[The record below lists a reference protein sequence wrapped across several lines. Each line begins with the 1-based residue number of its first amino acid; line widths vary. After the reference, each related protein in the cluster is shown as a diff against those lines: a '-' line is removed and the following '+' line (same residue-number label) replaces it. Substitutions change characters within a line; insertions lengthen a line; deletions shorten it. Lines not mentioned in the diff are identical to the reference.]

1 MKAEE
6 KLIVS
11 WVTDMLLQEGLITEW
26 VKEQVLKKRYTESE
40 QGNTDLQK
48 TA

>member
-6 KLIVS
+6 KLIVN
-11 WVTDMLLQEGLITEW
+11 WVTDILLQEGLITERI
-26 VKEQVLKKRYTESE
+26 KEQALKKMYTESE
-40 QGNTDLQK
+40 TEKTDLQK